1 MKKLVYSGIICAL
14 FLSILIVS
22 QTQAQEVIDPRGLTK
37 SAGGRII
44 PPGYC
49 FNILRQGARGPEVED
64 LQNILKTDPSIYPE
78 GLVTGYYGPLTKKAI
93 QKLQRKFN
101 LPQTGEV
108 DEKTARI
115 ILPCP
120 IDVQL
125 TVLSPNGGETWD
137 RKDIHE
143 ITWKLSKPEGPEPL
157 SPEEIGMRW
166 FWPRGRIDLIRS
178 DGTFVRH
185 IAIVNLAH
193 QSYQWK
199 ISPAIPNGTDYKIRI
214 GLGPIVA
221 CREGERCPLQWH
233 PKFTFG
239 DESDNP
245 FSIIGEVSPPPSPDK
260 ISEAIQILKG
270 VINQLQKLLAL
281 LESLR

>member
-1 MKKLVYSGIICAL
+1 MKKAIYLGLVVLTVLAVFGLA
-14 FLSILIVS
+14 
-22 QTQAQEVIDPRGLTK
+22 QAQEVKVTDPRGLTRDPEGK
-37 SAGGRII
+37 VI
-44 PPGYC
+44 PLGYC

-157 SPEEIGMRW
+157 SPEEIGMKW

-199 ISPAIPNGTDYKIRI
+199 IDPAIPNGTDYKIRI
-214 GLGPIVA
+214 GLGPVLA
-221 CREGERCPLQWH
+221 CPEGKICPLAYH

-245 FSIIGEVSPPPSPDK
+245 FSITGEAPPSTDK

-270 VINQLQKLLAL
+270 VIDQLQKLLDL